1 MSDKVLAVADSA
13 FEKEVLQSEKPVLV
27 DFWAE
32 WCGPCKALAPVV
44 NEVAEEYSDKVKF
57 VKINVDENPDISAK
71 YGIRGIPTL
80 MIFKSGEVDATS
92 VGGKTKSQL
101 VAFIDSNL

>member
-1 MSDKVLAVADSA
+1 MSDKVLAVSDSG
-13 FEKEVLQSEKPVLV
+13 FEKEVLQSDKPVLV

-44 NEVAEEYSDKVKF
+44 SEVAEEYSEKVKF
-57 VKINVDENPDISAK
+57 VKINVDDNPDLSAK